1 MENQNQMMTKMNVTL
16 IELWLMEDGD
26 DELVG
31 SVNQH
36 MTPLAP
42 EFEVVSVDDQYECN
56 DWADS
61 RRHSGLLVNELEVGK
76 IFRDTFECVNAVKR

>member
-1 MENQNQMMTKMNVTL
+1 
-16 IELWLMEDGD
+16 
-26 DELVG
+26 
-31 SVNQH
+31 

-42 EFEVVSVDDQYECN
+42 EFEVVSVDDQYGCN

-76 IFRDTFECVNAVKR
+76 KFRDTFECVNAVK